1 VTLTAKIQDS
11 DSYLDREE
19 LVRRHLPEV
28 KRIVNRYAVH
38 LPSHVDPEDLVSAG
52 VIGLIQA
59 ADRYDTSRDNHFMTY
74 ASFRI
79 KGAILSEL
87 RSRDYLGR
95 SMRKRR
101 REIEQA
107 YAKLEQLNEGE
118 VRDEDVA
125 NELGMDLEDFYQARA
140 QASISL
146 VSFEDLGYVSKDE
159 QRDVANYLLVA
170 DQDDALKITGL
181 KQLRDAIEKGI
192 ETLNEKEKLVVSMY
206 YNEELTMKE
215 IGKVL
220 EITESRVS
228 QIHSK
233 AIAKLRRFLIRNNY
247 IDSKNNF

>member
-1 VTLTAKIQDS
+1 MQHS
-11 DSYLDREE
+11 DSYLDRDE
-19 LVRRHLPEV
+19 LVRKHLPEV

-38 LPSHVDPEDLVSAG
+38 LPSHVDPEDLMNAG

-59 ADRYDTSRDNHFMTY
+59 ADRYDVSRDNNFMTY

-87 RSRDYLGR
+87 RSRDFLGR

-101 REIEQA
+101 REIETA
-107 YAKLEQLNEGE
+107 YAKLEQLHEGD
-118 VRDEDVA
+118 VHDEDIA
-125 NELGMDLEDFYQARA
+125 SELGMSLEEFHQARA

-146 VSFEDLGYVSKDE
+146 VSFEDLGYVSQDE

-170 DQDDALKITGL
+170 DQEDALTMTGL
-181 KQLRDAIEKGI
+181 RQLRNAIEKAIGI
-192 ETLNEKEKLVVSMY
+192 LNEKEKLVISLY
-206 YNEELTMKE
+206 YDDELTMKE
-215 IGKVL
+215 IGRVL

-233 AIAKLRRFLIRNNY
+233 AIARLRRYLIRNDY
-247 IDSKNNF
+247 IDSKENL